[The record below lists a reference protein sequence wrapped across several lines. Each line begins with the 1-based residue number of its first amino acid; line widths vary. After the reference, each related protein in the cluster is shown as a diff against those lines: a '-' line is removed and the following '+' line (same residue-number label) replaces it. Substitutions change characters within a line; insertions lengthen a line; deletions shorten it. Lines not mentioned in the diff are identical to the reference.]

1 MCRLER
7 VIPGQPGGES
17 RGGVQLLGCKEPGA
31 ARMQRMGWGGRQ
43 QCTRGC
49 RARGLCSE
57 EGACVSLDIF
67 QEN

>member
-1 MCRLER
+1 MER
-7 VIPGQPGGES
+7 AIPGQPGGES

-31 ARMQRMGWGGRQ
+31 ARMQRLGWPPAVHQGW
-43 QCTRGC
+43 GC
-49 RARGLCSE
+49 RARGLCPE